1 MGVSWPP
8 QKRRRVGRPSRQ
20 EHQERAIQTALQRND
35 WDAVGDLPRDLPAWC
50 LQGSLCRSPD
60 AHDVKQEQLAQM
72 PGVGEPCGEELAVD
86 PPLLIGRGL
95 VSQGASWKRL
105 VLHWSPAEGHSC
117 HGRQRH
123 YRHAGMQGLRVAV
136 LHQWIFA
143 GKTLHVLLHGPLV
156 QHQSVK
162 HTESHWTSQ
171 EWLLVFLKEIP
182 MTDWV
187 CLLDCTLQHVAA
199 CFVAEVKRHLPHAHL
214 VFVQRNTTAWNQ
226 PDELEFAME
235 IS

>member
-1 MGVSWPP
+1 MLEGH
-8 QKRRRVGRPSRQ
+8 RGQ

-35 WDAVGDLPRDLPAWC
+35 WDAVGDLLRDLPAWC

-95 VSQGASWKRL
+95 VSQGASLEEVGSSLEPSRRPLMSRKAAPLPSRWHARL
-105 VLHWSPAEGHSC
+105 
-117 HGRQRH
+117 
-123 YRHAGMQGLRVAV
+123 AGGPFFISGSSLAR
-136 LHQWIFA
+136 
-143 GKTLHVLLHGPLV
+143 TLHVLLHGPLV

-199 CFVAEVKRHLPHAHL
+199 CFVAEVKRHLPTRPSGFRAEEHDSVESA
-214 VFVQRNTTAWNQ
+214 
-226 PDELEFAME
+226 
-235 IS
+235 